1 MFKEKFGYTENLRFR
16 YGYLITSKLRQRLFL
31 LLHLLGNFFEL
42 ARFYFPRDPLAS
54 PPNNDIYLLKKK
66 DLVQLQNKYNS

>member
-1 MFKEKFGYTENLRFR
+1 MGD
-16 YGYLITSKLRQRLFL
+16 LITSKLRQRLF
-31 LLHLLGNFFEL
+31 LHLLGNFFEL